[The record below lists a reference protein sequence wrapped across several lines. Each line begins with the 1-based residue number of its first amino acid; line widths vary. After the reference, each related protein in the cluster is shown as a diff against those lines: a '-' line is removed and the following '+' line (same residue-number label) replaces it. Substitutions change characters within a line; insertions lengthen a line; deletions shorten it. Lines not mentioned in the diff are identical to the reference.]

1 MGRDIP
7 VHRVSDCRRAT
18 ALDAA
23 GQSTA
28 EVSLA
33 MDVAVLAMSLFWL
46 VSPETTKL
54 PLAKVLFLTPSYLI

>member
-33 MDVAVLAMSLFWL
+33 MDVAVLARI
-46 VSPETTKL
+46 
-54 PLAKVLFLTPSYLI
+54 A